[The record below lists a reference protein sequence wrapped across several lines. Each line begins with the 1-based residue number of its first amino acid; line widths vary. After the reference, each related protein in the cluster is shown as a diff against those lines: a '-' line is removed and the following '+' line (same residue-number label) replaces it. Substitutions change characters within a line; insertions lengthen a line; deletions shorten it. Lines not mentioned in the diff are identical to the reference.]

1 MRRRRGPAYY
11 TGGEALTKQ
20 ELEQLKSLKQEA
32 KQLQEEL
39 QNLPFVPASVKGS
52 LPEFPYIE
60 TTFKVFGVD
69 EKKGKRVKER
79 LDRVLDEIQDR
90 ILIMEE
96 WLETVP
102 DSEIRTILRLKY
114 RDGMKDRQIGEELG
128 YSRQAIAMKI
138 KRFFVS
144 LEL

>member
-1 MRRRRGPAYY
+1 MTRA
-11 TGGEALTKQ
+11 

-39 QNLPFVPASVKGS
+39 KNLPFVPASVKGS

-69 EKKGKRVKER
+69 EQKGKRVKER
-79 LDRVLDEIQDR
+79 LDRVLDEIQER

-96 WLETVP
+96 WLETVE
-102 DSEIRTILRLKY
+102 DSEIRTILRMKY
-114 RDGMKDRQIGEELG
+114 RNGMKDKEIAAELG
-128 YSRQAIAMKI
+128 YDRSTISNKLRT
-138 KRFFVS
+138 FFKKHEKLS
-144 LEL
+144 PNSPEH